1 MRSNRAIEFT
11 LAMSQPMNNICKVV
25 LCVWVLL
32 AGLLVTKP
40 LLAEPTK
47 GKIAPTSITSA
58 HSLQVSEARVR
69 HPIPGQ
75 SMTVGYVSLFNPTD
89 NERLLIHIDSPHAE
103 RVEMHEHRHENGM
116 MKMRQLTQLV
126 LPAKTR
132 IDFKPGGY
140 HLMLYAVQQPLPVLV
155 PIRLHFGS
163 GESVEFQ
170 AKVVHLNQEQH

>member
-1 MRSNRAIEFT
+1 MRLNTATELILTTR
-11 LAMSQPMNNICKVV
+11 QRMNVKCKVV
-25 LCVWVLL
+25 LHIWVVL

-40 LLAEPTK
+40 LLAEPTDEEF
-47 GKIAPTSITSA
+47 TSA
-58 HSLQVSEARVR
+58 SINSAHGLHVSEARVR

-89 NERLLIHIDSPHAE
+89 NERLLTRIDSPHAE

-126 LPAKTR
+126 LPANTR

-140 HLMLYAVQQPLPVLV
+140 HLMLYAVRQPLPALV
-155 PIRLHFGS
+155 PIRMHFGS